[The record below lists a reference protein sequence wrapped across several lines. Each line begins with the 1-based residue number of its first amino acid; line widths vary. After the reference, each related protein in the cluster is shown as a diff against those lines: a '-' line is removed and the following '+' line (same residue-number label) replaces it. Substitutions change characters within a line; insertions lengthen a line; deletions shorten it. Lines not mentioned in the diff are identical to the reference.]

1 MKRSLLAAA
10 AMVCLS
16 VIPVLAIERKDGDA
30 PEAELA
36 AVRRV
41 YVDQLGGGQTS
52 DQMRDMIITALQNSG
67 LFIVTENPERADA
80 TLKGSSDDHIYTEDH
95 NTSETLGLHAAA
107 GNASGSGSANTRVS
121 DRVSASAGVS
131 ENESMRIQERKHE
144 AAASLRLV
152 DPGGDVIWSTT
163 QESGGGKFRGAMAD
177 VADRIARQLI
187 SDTKKARARPPVAA
201 PRPAN

>member
-1 MKRSLLAAA
+1 
-10 AMVCLS
+10 MVCLA
-16 VIPVLAIERKDGDA
+16 VVPGIAIEHKAGDA
-30 PEAELA
+30 PEAALA

-52 DQMRDMIITALQNSG
+52 DQMRDMIIAALQNSG
-67 LFIVTENPERADA
+67 LFIVTEHPERADA

-95 NTSETLGLHAAA
+95 NTSETVGLHAAA
-107 GNASGSGSANTRVS
+107 GNTSGSGSASTRVS

-131 ENESMRIQERKHE
+131 ENEAMRIQERKHE
-144 AAASLRLV
+144 AGASVRLV
-152 DPGGDVIWSTT
+152 DAEGDVLWSTT

-187 SDTKKARARPPVAA
+187 SDTKKARARPPAAA